1 MGWKKNVEKEGI
13 LIEKHRF
20 DHQNTV
26 MLDQKKN
33 IEKEEIPIENPG
45 RVGKKV
51 GQKVGQKI
59 VKKTRIVIENH
70 RFDHK
75 NNVMLEFKKR

>member
-1 MGWKKNVEKEGI
+1 
-13 LIEKHRF
+13 
-20 DHQNTV
+20 
-26 MLDQKKN
+26 MLDRKKN

-59 VKKTRIVIENH
+59 VQKTRIVIDNQGFH
-70 RFDHK
+70 HK
-75 NNVMLEFKKR
+75 NNVMLEREKTLQKKESW

>member
-1 MGWKKNVEKEGI
+1 MLRLCWKLAAERMAEK
-13 LIEKHRF
+13 
-20 DHQNTV
+20 
-26 MLDQKKN
+26 
-33 IEKEEIPIENPG
+33 NPG

-75 NNVMLEFKKR
+75 NNVMLELFKTLKKKES